1 MNDTWPRARGP
12 ALGTAIIRQC
22 PEDFLVREQLGFCPS
37 GAGEHCFLYLRKRN
51 LTTFELRE
59 LIADVAAVSPV
70 AIGYCGMKDRNAVTE
85 QWFSIGLAGRTEP
98 DWSRLEAGTGVELLA
113 KGWHR
118 RKLRRGVHQANKFSL
133 VLRDLDADNQAL
145 EKRLQVVREE
155 GVPNYFGEQ
164 RFGRNGS
171 TLRQAREWMRRGR
184 RVSRDR
190 RSLYLSALR
199 AWVFNGVLA
208 QRVRQGDWN
217 LVRPGDRCMLRGSR
231 SHFGCDTVT
240 EDIVSRAAAGD
251 LSPGLPLWGQVSDD
265 GGKLLT
271 GMNEE
276 ARAVCEFLTE
286 AGLTLAWRS
295 TRLLPDDF
303 SWQFCDDGSLHLGF
317 DLVAGSYATA
327 LLAECLL
334 YKNGA
339 VREH

>member
-1 MNDTWPRARGP
+1 
-12 ALGTAIIRQC
+12 
-22 PEDFLVREQLGFCPS
+22 
-37 GAGEHCFLYLRKRN
+37 
-51 LTTFELRE
+51 
-59 LIADVAAVSPV
+59 
-70 AIGYCGMKDRNAVTE
+70 
-85 QWFSIGLAGRTEP
+85 

-133 VLRDLDADNQAL
+133 VLRDLDANNSAL
-145 EKRLQVVREE
+145 EKRLRAVREE

-208 QRVRQGDWN
+208 ERVRQGDWN

-317 DLVAGSYATA
+317 DLVAGGYATA

-339 VREH
+339 VKEH